1 MIGDLVVGY
10 VQSLKTHSH
19 FFPKGTYTDTH
30 TREQQ
35 IRSPNR
41 FQNSVESLNISDA
54 AYYTPTRTHTNTNT
68 HTQTHTHTHTHTHTD
83 AGPAEPP
90 TAYLWSLYFCA
101 QHYNRIGQS
110 TKALELINTA
120 LDHTPTEVQLYML
133 KAKILKVRCIETSFV
148 LFNTHTHTHTHT
160 LRSMLVI

>member
-1 MIGDLVVGY
+1 MY
-10 VQSLKTHSH
+10 SPLKPTAISSQKVH
-19 FFPKGTYTDTH
+19 TQTH
-30 TREQQ
+30 TH
-35 IRSPNR
+35 
-41 FQNSVESLNISDA
+41 ESSKFVRRTDFKILLNHA

-68 HTQTHTHTHTHTHTD
+68 HTQTHTHTHTHTD